1 MTYPFDLIY
10 KESLILFIVITTG
23 HSLIPIYTYNLLI
36 VN

>member
-10 KESLILFIVITTG
+10 KQSLIVITTG
-23 HSLIPIYTYNLLI
+23 HSFIPIRSNLLI

>member
-10 KESLILFIVITTG
+10 GQSLILFIVIATG
-23 HSLIPIYTYNLLI
+23 HSFILIYTYNLLI

>member
-10 KESLILFIVITTG
+10 KQSLIVITTG
-23 HSLIPIYTYNLLI
+23 HSFIPIYTYNLLI

>member
-1 MTYPFDLIY
+1 MTYPFHLIN
-10 KESLILFIVITTG
+10 KQSLILFIVITTG